1 MKKRTLHG
9 LTNLK
14 LLANRITVDVL
25 SASAMFSHAVKNKKP
40 YHRNQ
45 NCRVGK
51 LLAVRRMRSKQVN
64 SILVEKTIAKNPP
77 QSIAVQLELSM
88 KNFV

>member
-1 MKKRTLHG
+1 
-9 LTNLK
+9 
-14 LLANRITVDVL
+14 
-25 SASAMFSHAVKNKKP
+25 MFSHAVKNKKP
-40 YHRNQ
+40 YHHDQ

-88 KNFV
+88 KNFVQLVHLNWHDRMLTTGKCPTHGHV